1 MAAGTGPMAPEA
13 AERLALDALGWM
25 AEQPEVLGAFL
36 GASGAGPDDLR
47 NAARQPEFLGFV
59 LEHLL
64 GDEAALLAFAAEAGI
79 DPSLPAR
86 ARAALPGGE
95 QPHWT

>member
-1 MAAGTGPMAPEA
+1 MAGPGAMAPQA

-25 AEQPEVLGAFL
+25 AGQPEVLGAL
-36 GASGAGPDDLR
+36 LAASGAGPADLR
-47 NAARQPEFLGFV
+47 TMAREPEFLGFV

-64 GDEAALLAFAAEAGI
+64 ADEAALLAFAAEAGI
-79 DPSLPAR
+79 DPTLPAR